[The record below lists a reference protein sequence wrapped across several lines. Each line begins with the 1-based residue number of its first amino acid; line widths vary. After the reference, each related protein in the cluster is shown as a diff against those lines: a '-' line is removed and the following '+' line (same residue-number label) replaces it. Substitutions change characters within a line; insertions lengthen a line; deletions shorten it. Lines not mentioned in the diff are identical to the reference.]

1 LADNP
6 SWTLSH
12 LIAYFNLVDYISNPK
27 MLQCVDQA
35 DAATLMS
42 PFQLAIKQGHMEMVK
57 ALLPLSKLEHLD
69 INSNSV
75 FHYAASTTKEIIN
88 VSQKSIYSSNKF

>member
-1 LADNP
+1 M
-6 SWTLSH
+6 
-12 LIAYFNLVDYISNPK
+12 DYISNPK